1 MNKEIVLSSLDETKQ
16 LAEKLASF
24 LTEEN
29 NYPISIHLSGDLGT
43 GKTTLVKEVL
53 NCLGIENFINSPT
66 FTLIEPYE
74 INDLKIFHIDLYR
87 VEKITELS
95 AIGLEEYLQE
105 ANSVTDTE
113 QLQHLTSG
121 EVMQSASVYINRA
134 AQLHFGYDVWRR
146 QREEQTC
153 SRPQGEDGG
162 AVSQA
167 HGARVA
173 PRADAD

>member
-1 MNKEIVLSSLDETKQ
+1 MNKELVLSSLDETKQ

-53 NCLGIENFINSPT
+53 NYLGIENFINSPT

-105 ANSVTDTE
+105 ADSINFIE
-113 QLQHLTSG
+113 WPERGSG
-121 EVMQSASVYINRA
+121 FLKDPDIAISLY
-134 AQLHFGYDVWRR
+134 H
-146 QREEQTC
+146 
-153 SRPQGEDGG
+153 QGETTRKCKVETSLDLNL
-162 AVSQA
+162 
-167 HGARVA
+167 
-173 PRADAD
+173 

>member
-1 MNKEIVLSSLDETKQ
+1 MNKELVLSSLDETKQ
-16 LAEKLASF
+16 LAAKIASF
-24 LTEEN
+24 LKEEN
-29 NYPISIHLSGDLGT
+29 NLPISIHLSGDLGT

-105 ANSVTDTE
+105 ANSINFIE
-113 QLQHLTSG
+113 WPEKGSG
-121 EVMQSASVYINRA
+121 FLKEPDIAIMLV
-134 AQLHFGYDVWRR
+134 H
-146 QREEQTC
+146 
-153 SRPQGEDGG
+153 QGETTRKCEVQTSFDLNL
-162 AVSQA
+162 
-167 HGARVA
+167 
-173 PRADAD
+173 

>member
-1 MNKEIVLSSLDETKQ
+1 MNKELVLSSLDETKQ

-53 NCLGIENFINSPT
+53 NYLGIENFINSPT

-87 VEKITELS
+87 VEKISELS
-95 AIGLEEYLQE
+95 VIGLEEYLQE
-105 ANSVTDTE
+105 ANSINFIE
-113 QLQHLTSG
+113 WPEKGSG
-121 EVMQSASVYINRA
+121 FLKEPDIAISLN
-134 AQLHFGYDVWRR
+134 H
-146 QREEQTC
+146 
-153 SRPQGEDGG
+153 QGETTRKCKVETSLDLNL
-162 AVSQA
+162 
-167 HGARVA
+167 
-173 PRADAD
+173 

>member
-1 MNKEIVLSSLDETKQ
+1 MNKELVLSSLDETKQ

-24 LTEEN
+24 LIEEN

-53 NCLGIENFINSPT
+53 NYLGIENFINSPT

-74 INDLKIFHIDLYR
+74 IKDLKIFHIDLYR

-105 ANSVTDTE
+105 ANSINFIE
-113 QLQHLTSG
+113 WPEKGSG
-121 EVMQSASVYINRA
+121 FLKEPDIAIS
-134 AQLHFGYDVWRR
+134 LFH
-146 QREEQTC
+146 
-153 SRPQGEDGG
+153 QGEATRKCEVQTSLDLNL
-162 AVSQA
+162 
-167 HGARVA
+167 
-173 PRADAD
+173 

>member
-1 MNKEIVLSSLDETKQ
+1 MNKELVLSSLDETKQ
-16 LAEKLASF
+16 LAEKLAFF

-105 ANSVTDTE
+105 ANSINFIE
-113 QLQHLTSG
+113 WPERGSG
-121 EVMQSASVYINRA
+121 FLKDPDIAISLY
-134 AQLHFGYDVWRR
+134 H
-146 QREEQTC
+146 
-153 SRPQGEDGG
+153 QGETTRKCK
-162 AVSQA
+162 VETSLNLNL
-167 HGARVA
+167 
-173 PRADAD
+173 

>member
-1 MNKEIVLSSLDETKQ
+1 MNKELVLSSLDETKQ

-53 NCLGIENFINSPT
+53 NYLGIENFINSPT

-105 ANSVTDTE
+105 ANSINFIEWPERGSGFLKDPDIAIS
-113 QLQHLTSG
+113 LYHLSETTRKCRVETSLDL
-121 EVMQSASVYINRA
+121 N
-134 AQLHFGYDVWRR
+134 L
-146 QREEQTC
+146 
-153 SRPQGEDGG
+153 
-162 AVSQA
+162 
-167 HGARVA
+167 
-173 PRADAD
+173 

>member
-1 MNKEIVLSSLDETKQ
+1 MNKELVLSSLEETKQ
-16 LAEKLASF
+16 LGEKLAFF

-53 NCLGIENFINSPT
+53 NYLGIENFINSPT

-105 ANSVTDTE
+105 ANSINFIE
-113 QLQHLTSG
+113 WPERGSG
-121 EVMQSASVYINRA
+121 FLKDPDIAIWLY
-134 AQLHFGYDVWRR
+134 H
-146 QREEQTC
+146 
-153 SRPQGEDGG
+153 QGETTRKCKVETSLDLNL
-162 AVSQA
+162 
-167 HGARVA
+167 
-173 PRADAD
+173 

>member
-1 MNKEIVLSSLDETKQ
+1 MNKELVLSSLDETKQ
-16 LAEKLASF
+16 LAEKIASF

-29 NYPISIHLSGDLGT
+29 NYPISIHLSGDLGA

-105 ANSVTDTE
+105 ANSINFIEWPEKGSGFLKEPDIAISLDHRSETTRKCEV
-113 QLQHLTSG
+113 QTSFDL
-121 EVMQSASVYINRA
+121 N
-134 AQLHFGYDVWRR
+134 L
-146 QREEQTC
+146 
-153 SRPQGEDGG
+153 
-162 AVSQA
+162 
-167 HGARVA
+167 
-173 PRADAD
+173 

>member
-1 MNKEIVLSSLDETKQ
+1 MYKELVLSSLDETKQ
-16 LAEKLASF
+16 LAKKLASF

-53 NCLGIENFINSPT
+53 NYLGIENFINSPT

-105 ANSVTDTE
+105 ANSINFIE
-113 QLQHLTSG
+113 WPERGSG
-121 EVMQSASVYINRA
+121 FLKDPDIAISLY
-134 AQLHFGYDVWRR
+134 H
-146 QREEQTC
+146 
-153 SRPQGEDGG
+153 QGENTRKCKYETSLDLNL
-162 AVSQA
+162 
-167 HGARVA
+167 
-173 PRADAD
+173 

>member
-1 MNKEIVLSSLDETKQ
+1 MNKELVLSSLDETKQ

-53 NCLGIENFINSPT
+53 NYLGIENFINSPT

-105 ANSVTDTE
+105 ANSINFIE
-113 QLQHLTSG
+113 WPEKGSG
-121 EVMQSASVYINRA
+121 FLKEPDIAISLY
-134 AQLHFGYDVWRR
+134 H
-146 QREEQTC
+146 
-153 SRPQGEDGG
+153 QGETTRKCKLETSLDLNL
-162 AVSQA
+162 
-167 HGARVA
+167 
-173 PRADAD
+173 

>member
-1 MNKEIVLSSLDETKQ
+1 MNKELVLSSLDETKQ

-29 NYPISIHLSGDLGT
+29 KYPISIHLSGDLGT

-105 ANSVTDTE
+105 ANSVNFIE
-113 QLQHLTSG
+113 WPEKGSG
-121 EVMQSASVYINRA
+121 FLKEPDITIS
-134 AQLHFGYDVWRR
+134 LDH
-146 QREEQTC
+146 
-153 SRPQGEDGG
+153 QGETTRKCEVQTSFDLNL
-162 AVSQA
+162 
-167 HGARVA
+167 
-173 PRADAD
+173 

>member
-1 MNKEIVLSSLDETKQ
+1 MNKELVLSSLDETKQ
-16 LAEKLASF
+16 LAKKIASF

-105 ANSVTDTE
+105 ANSISFIEWPEKGSGFLKEPDIAISLYHHGETTRKCEV
-113 QLQHLTSG
+113 QTSLDL
-121 EVMQSASVYINRA
+121 N
-134 AQLHFGYDVWRR
+134 L
-146 QREEQTC
+146 
-153 SRPQGEDGG
+153 
-162 AVSQA
+162 
-167 HGARVA
+167 
-173 PRADAD
+173 

>member
-1 MNKEIVLSSLDETKQ
+1 MNKELVLSSLDETKQ

-53 NCLGIENFINSPT
+53 NYLGIENFINSPT

-105 ANSVTDTE
+105 ADSINFIE
-113 QLQHLTSG
+113 WPEKGSG
-121 EVMQSASVYINRA
+121 FLKDPDIAISLY
-134 AQLHFGYDVWRR
+134 H
-146 QREEQTC
+146 
-153 SRPQGEDGG
+153 QGETTRKCKVETSLDLNL
-162 AVSQA
+162 
-167 HGARVA
+167 
-173 PRADAD
+173 

>member
-1 MNKEIVLSSLDETKQ
+1 MNKELVLSSLDETKQ

-105 ANSVTDTE
+105 ANSINFIE
-113 QLQHLTSG
+113 WPEKGSG
-121 EVMQSASVYINRA
+121 FLKEPDISIMLV
-134 AQLHFGYDVWRR
+134 H
-146 QREEQTC
+146 
-153 SRPQGEDGG
+153 QGETTRKCE
-162 AVSQA
+162 VQTSFNLNL
-167 HGARVA
+167 
-173 PRADAD
+173 

>member
-1 MNKEIVLSSLDETKQ
+1 MNKELVLSRLDETKQ

-24 LTEEN
+24 LTKEN

-53 NCLGIENFINSPT
+53 NYLGIENFINSPT

-74 INDLKIFHIDLYR
+74 IDDLKIFHIDLYR

-105 ANSVTDTE
+105 ANSINFIE
-113 QLQHLTSG
+113 WPERGSG
-121 EVMQSASVYINRA
+121 FLKDPDIAIS
-134 AQLHFGYDVWRR
+134 LDH
-146 QREEQTC
+146 
-153 SRPQGEDGG
+153 QGETTRKCKVETSLDL
-162 AVSQA
+162 SL
-167 HGARVA
+167 
-173 PRADAD
+173 

>member
-1 MNKEIVLSSLDETKQ
+1 MNKELVLSSLDETKQ
-16 LAEKLASF
+16 LAEKIASF

-105 ANSVTDTE
+105 ANSINFIEWPEKGSGFLKDPDISISLDHYGETTRKCEV
-113 QLQHLTSG
+113 QTSLG
-121 EVMQSASVYINRA
+121 LN
-134 AQLHFGYDVWRR
+134 L
-146 QREEQTC
+146 
-153 SRPQGEDGG
+153 
-162 AVSQA
+162 
-167 HGARVA
+167 
-173 PRADAD
+173 

>member
-1 MNKEIVLSSLDETKQ
+1 MNKELVLSSLDETKQ

-53 NCLGIENFINSPT
+53 NYLGIENFINSPT

-105 ANSVTDTE
+105 ANSINFIE
-113 QLQHLTSG
+113 WPERGSG
-121 EVMQSASVYINRA
+121 FLKDPDIAISLY
-134 AQLHFGYDVWRR
+134 H
-146 QREEQTC
+146 
-153 SRPQGEDGG
+153 QGETTRKCKVETSLDFNL
-162 AVSQA
+162 
-167 HGARVA
+167 
-173 PRADAD
+173 

>member
-1 MNKEIVLSSLDETKQ
+1 MNKELVLSSLDETKQ
-16 LAEKLASF
+16 LAEKLAFF

-53 NCLGIENFINSPT
+53 NYLGIENFINSPT

-105 ANSVTDTE
+105 ANSINFIEWPERGSGFLRDPDIAISLYHQSETTRKCKVE
-113 QLQHLTSG
+113 TS
-121 EVMQSASVYINRA
+121 
-134 AQLHFGYDVWRR
+134 
-146 QREEQTC
+146 
-153 SRPQGEDGG
+153 
-162 AVSQA
+162 
-167 HGARVA
+167 
-173 PRADAD
+173 

>member
-1 MNKEIVLSSLDETKQ
+1 MNKEFVLSRLDETKQ
-16 LAEKLASF
+16 LAKKLASF

-29 NYPISIHLSGDLGT
+29 SYPISIHLSGDLGT
-43 GKTTLVKEVL
+43 GKTTLVKEIL

-105 ANSVTDTE
+105 ANSINFIE
-113 QLQHLTSG
+113 WPEKGSG
-121 EVMQSASVYINRA
+121 FLKDPDIAISVD
-134 AQLHFGYDVWRR
+134 H
-146 QREEQTC
+146 
-153 SRPQGEDGG
+153 QGETTRKCKVETSLDLNL
-162 AVSQA
+162 
-167 HGARVA
+167 
-173 PRADAD
+173 

>member
-1 MNKEIVLSSLDETKQ
+1 MNKELVLSSLDETKQ
-16 LAEKLASF
+16 LAEKLAFF
-24 LTEEN
+24 LTEES

-53 NCLGIENFINSPT
+53 NYLGIENFINSPT

-105 ANSVTDTE
+105 ANS
-113 QLQHLTSG
+113 
-121 EVMQSASVYINRA
+121 IN
-134 AQLHFGYDVWRR
+134 FIEWPEKGYGFLKDPDI
-146 QREEQTC
+146 
-153 SRPQGEDGG
+153 SISLYHQGETTRKCKVETSLDLNL
-162 AVSQA
+162 
-167 HGARVA
+167 
-173 PRADAD
+173 

>member
-1 MNKEIVLSSLDETKQ
+1 MNKELVLSSLDETKQ

-53 NCLGIENFINSPT
+53 NYLGIENFINSPT

-105 ANSVTDTE
+105 ANSINFIEWPENGSGFLKEPDIAISLNHQSETTRECEV
-113 QLQHLTSG
+113 QTSLDL
-121 EVMQSASVYINRA
+121 I
-134 AQLHFGYDVWRR
+134 L
-146 QREEQTC
+146 
-153 SRPQGEDGG
+153 
-162 AVSQA
+162 
-167 HGARVA
+167 
-173 PRADAD
+173 

>member
-1 MNKEIVLSSLDETKQ
+1 MNKELVLSSLDETKQ
-16 LAEKLASF
+16 LATKIATF
-24 LTEEN
+24 LKEEN
-29 NYPISIHLSGDLGT
+29 NLPISIHLSGDLGT

-105 ANSVTDTE
+105 ANS
-113 QLQHLTSG
+113 
-121 EVMQSASVYINRA
+121 INFIEWPEKGSSFLKEPDIA
-134 AQLHFGYDVWRR
+134 ISLYH
-146 QREEQTC
+146 
-153 SRPQGEDGG
+153 QGETTRKCKVETSLDLNL
-162 AVSQA
+162 
-167 HGARVA
+167 
-173 PRADAD
+173 

>member
-1 MNKEIVLSSLDETKQ
+1 MNKELVLSSLDETKQ
-16 LAEKLASF
+16 LAEKIATF
-24 LTEEN
+24 LNEEN
-29 NYPISIHLSGDLGT
+29 NLPISIHLSGDLGT

-105 ANSVTDTE
+105 ANSINFIE
-113 QLQHLTSG
+113 WPEKGSG
-121 EVMQSASVYINRA
+121 FLKEPDISIMLV
-134 AQLHFGYDVWRR
+134 H
-146 QREEQTC
+146 
-153 SRPQGEDGG
+153 QGETTRKCE
-162 AVSQA
+162 VQTSFNLNL
-167 HGARVA
+167 
-173 PRADAD
+173 

>member
-1 MNKEIVLSSLDETKQ
+1 MNKELVLSSLDETKQ
-16 LAEKLASF
+16 LAEKIASF
-24 LTEEN
+24 LTEKN

-105 ANSVTDTE
+105 ANSINFIE
-113 QLQHLTSG
+113 WPERGSG
-121 EVMQSASVYINRA
+121 FLKDPDIAISLY
-134 AQLHFGYDVWRR
+134 H
-146 QREEQTC
+146 
-153 SRPQGEDGG
+153 QGETTRKCKVETSLDLNL
-162 AVSQA
+162 
-167 HGARVA
+167 
-173 PRADAD
+173 

>member
-1 MNKEIVLSSLDETKQ
+1 MNKELVLSSLDETKQ
-16 LAEKLASF
+16 LAEKLAFF

-105 ANSVTDTE
+105 ANSINFIE
-113 QLQHLTSG
+113 WPEKGSG
-121 EVMQSASVYINRA
+121 FLKDPDIAISLY
-134 AQLHFGYDVWRR
+134 H
-146 QREEQTC
+146 
-153 SRPQGEDGG
+153 QGETTRKCKVETSLDLNL
-162 AVSQA
+162 
-167 HGARVA
+167 
-173 PRADAD
+173 